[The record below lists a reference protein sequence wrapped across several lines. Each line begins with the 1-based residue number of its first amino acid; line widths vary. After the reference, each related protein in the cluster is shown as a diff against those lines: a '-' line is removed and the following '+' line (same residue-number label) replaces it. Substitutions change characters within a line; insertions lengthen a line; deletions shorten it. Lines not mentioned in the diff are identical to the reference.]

1 MTGQPLVL
9 LPILCERQGDQDNKR
24 NTKLA
29 DLFVNNRTN
38 DFWREVTRTNYP
50 NSLASSTIDNN
61 TTPESI
67 ANAFKDQ
74 YAAILRSDFFAAESV
89 NEFCK
94 SLDRSC
100 ANCNIDNSFNIN
112 DVFTACH
119 QLKRGKKDSD
129 CELISDAIINVP
141 LVFFNCLC
149 ILNNV
154 IISHGYVPTEWKSGT
169 IFPLL
174 KAATLDKTTI
184 ASYRPITLS
193 SLFGK
198 MFDLIELNRYFDAFY
213 FSDLQ
218 FGFKRLHSANHCTFV
233 AKEVISYYINSGS
246 NVYACALDTQKA
258 FDRVDLVKL
267 FRKLLQRPISA
278 LIVRIL
284 FHLYFNIK
292 LRILWNNVYASEFLS
307 LNGVKQGGILSPYLF
322 STFINDLILEL
333 ENRQGCFIGHM
344 FYGCIVYTDDI
355 LLLAPS
361 LRALRHMLNICSI
374 FADDNNIRFNQA
386 KSHCLHFCKFN
397 TAIKQ
402 YPVKLPGTALTWTDH
417 IAHLGHILCS
427 SLDDSMDIDKRKR
440 DFCSQENYFFAHIHH
455 LSPALKSGLFQTY
468 CQSFYGSQIW
478 NLQNAAIESFN
489 VAMA

>member
-1 MTGQPLVL
+1 MRQL
-9 LPILCERQGDQDNKR
+9 LRDQDNKR

-29 DLFVNNRTN
+29 NLFVNNRTN
-38 DFWREVTRTNYP
+38 DFWREVKRTNCP
-50 NSLASSTIDNN
+50 NSLASSTIGKN

-74 YAAILRSDFFAAESV
+74 YAAILRSDFVAAESV

-129 CELISDAIINVP
+129 CELISDAIINAP

-149 ILNNV
+149 ILINV

-174 KAATLDKTTI
+174 KAATLDKTAI

-198 MFDLIELNRYFDAFY
+198 VFDLIVLNRYFDAFY
-213 FSDLQ
+213 SSDLQ
-218 FGFKRLHSANHCTFV
+218 FGFKRLHSTNHCTFV
-233 AKEVISYYINSGS
+233 AKEVISYYINSCS
-246 NVYACALDTQKA
+246 DVYACALDMQKA
-258 FDRVDLVKL
+258 FDRVDIIKL
-267 FRKLLQRPISA
+267 FCKLLQRPISA
-278 LIVRIL
+278 LIVRVL

-292 LRILWNNVYASEFLS
+292 LGVLWNNVYSSEFLS
-307 LNGVKQGGILSPYLF
+307 LNDVKQGGILSPYLF

-333 ENRQGCFIGHM
+333 EQNRQGCVIGHM
-344 FYGCIVYTDDI
+344 FYGCIVYADDI

-402 YPVKLPGTALTWTDH
+402 YPVELQGTALTWTDH

-440 DFCSQENYFFAHIHH
+440 DFCS
-455 LSPALKSGLFQTY
+455 
-468 CQSFYGSQIW
+468 
-478 NLQNAAIESFN
+478 
-489 VAMA
+489 